1 MKCSKCGAQVEPGSL
16 YCPKCLQ
23 EIHWVPEYN
32 SVETLMQKETR
43 RRMLTAQKERL
54 EKLQKKSARYLKR
67 RTFWAL
73 VALALVGVCVC
84 AFWCVSN
91 SYLVQYSLAQQA
103 YGRGQYDRAL
113 EYADRAMTVSPGK
126 GKAVILFSQTL
137 KKKGDLPGAI
147 KVLEGNLKEHGDS
160 PSYYEQLIGL
170 YKEAGRPEKIKDLLK
185 DARSPTIREEFGHY
199 LCADPEI
206 TPATGVYDETLQA
219 VIAQEKGVR
228 YYYTLDGSKPTEK
241 SIRYEGPIS
250 IGQGVTELYVVGENS
265 YGIASDVIY
274 RKYTV
279 IPDAPEE
286 PEVAPDSG
294 YYDEGESIT
303 VEVPEGFKAYCA
315 FDEQPTESSSEYTSP
330 VKMPLGEHTFYVILV
345 GANGKV
351 SGTARRDY
359 YLYE

>member
-32 SVETLMQKETR
+32 SVETLMQKETK

-73 VALALVGVCVC
+73 AALGLAGVCACV
-84 AFWCVSN
+84 FWCANN

-113 EYADRAMTVSPGK
+113 EYADRALTVSPGK
-126 GKAVILFSQTL
+126 GKAAILLSKALQ
-137 KKKGDLPGAI
+137 KQGDLPGAI
-147 KVLEGNLKEHGDS
+147 KALEGNLKDHRDS
-160 PSYYEQLIGL
+160 PGYYEQLIGL
-170 YKEAGRPEKIKDLLK
+170 YKEAGRPEKIKDLIEK
-185 DARSPTIREEFGHY
+185 SKSRPIREEFGRY

-206 TPATGVYDETLQA
+206 TPATGVYDEMQQA
-219 VIAQEKGVR
+219 VIEKEKGVR

-241 SIRYEGPIS
+241 SSLYEGPIS

-265 YGIASDVIY
+265 YGVPSDVIY

-279 IPDAPEE
+279 IPDAPKE

-294 YYDEGESIT
+294 YYDKDVGII
-303 VEVPEGFKAYCA
+303 VKVPEGFKAYYA
-315 FDEQPTESSSEYTSP
+315 FDEQPTEDSAEYTSP
-330 VKMPLGEHTFYVILV
+330 VKMLPGEHTFYVILV

-351 SGTARRDY
+351 SGTASRNY
-359 YLYE
+359 NLYE